1 MSLFLSHPGEQR
13 KVSWSPPVDV
23 FRTAD
28 GWLLRFELAGV
39 RLEDVNLQ
47 LGRRDITLSG
57 HRRDYMLEQGCS
69 YYSMEILFTKFERT
83 IQLPT
88 DLSGADF
95 RLDYRDGILHVRIRL
110 LNK

>member
-13 KVSWSPPVDV
+13 KATWSPPVDV
-23 FRTAD
+23 FRTSD

-39 RLEDVNLQ
+39 RLEDVQLQ

-57 HRRDYMLEQGCS
+57 HRRDYMLEQDCS
-69 YYSMEILFTKFERT
+69 FYSMEISFNRFERT

-88 DLSGADF
+88 DLSGAHF
-95 RLDYRDGILHVRIRL
+95 RLEYRDGILLVRIQL
-110 LNK
+110 QE